1 MRRNRHGDKSR
12 WVSSLSLTASGLV
25 LIAGTAVGQDAPVP
39 DPDQSD
45 SDYSLHGQF
54 TNVTQFH
61 PAFTSPY
68 RGANSLD
75 PGNRGDETID
85 LTLFAGVRLWDGGAV
100 YANPEIDQGFGLSN
114 TLGAAGFPSAEAYKI
129 GAADPYVR
137 LPRAFLRQTFD
148 LGGESAPVEDD
159 VNQVAGARAADNLV
173 LTIGKFGVTDIFDTN
188 TYAHDPR
195 ADFLNWSVVDAGAFD
210 YAADSW
216 GYSYGVAGEWTQDW
230 WTLRAGLFDLS
241 RVPNDKALQRGFEQF
256 EADIEGEERHT
267 LGNQPGKLKVLI
279 FMNEGRMA
287 NYGDATRLG
296 AETGTTPDVALVRRD
311 QARLGGSL
319 NLEQAITGDLGAF
332 ARFSLNDGTKEAYEF
347 TEINQSLALGLSLK
361 GASWSRP
368 DDVVGLAGVVNE
380 LSPEAR
386 EYLAAGGLGILIGDG
401 RLPHYGTENIIET
414 YYKVAVIAHVSFT
427 ADYQF
432 IDNPAYNRD
441 RGPVS
446 VFGARVHV
454 EY

>member
-1 MRRNRHGDKSR
+1 MSRGNRSH
-12 WVSSLSLTASGLV
+12 WIAPLALSSVIVVTHA
-25 LIAGTAVGQDAPVP
+25 AAGQDASLP
-39 DPDQSD
+39 DPDQPD
-45 SDYSLHGQF
+45 SGYSLHGQF

-85 LTLFAGVRLWDGGAV
+85 LTLFAGVRLWDGGAF
-100 YANPEIDQGFGLSN
+100 YANPEVDQGFGLSN
-114 TLGAAGFPSAEAYKI
+114 TLGVAGFPSAEAYKI
-129 GAADPYVR
+129 GAAEPYVR

-148 LGGESAPVEDD
+148 LGGDSVPVEDD
-159 VNQVAGARAADNLV
+159 ANQIAGSLAADNLV

-188 TYAHDPR
+188 AYAHDPR
-195 ADFLNWSVVDAGAFD
+195 ADFVNWAIVDAGAFD

-216 GYSYGVAGEWTQDW
+216 GYTYGAAAEWTQDW

-241 RVPNDKALQRGFEQF
+241 RIPNDKASQRGFEQF
-256 EADIEGEERHT
+256 EVNVEAEERHT
-267 LGNQPGKLKVLI
+267 LMDQAGKAKLLI
-279 FMNEGRMA
+279 FINYGRMA
-287 NYGDATRLG
+287 NYGDAVRLG
-296 AETGTTPDVALVRRD
+296 AATGTTPDASLVRRY

-319 NLEQAITGDLGAF
+319 NVEQAITADLGAF
-332 ARFSLNDGTKEAYEF
+332 ARASLNDGTKEAYEF
-347 TEINQSLALGLSLK
+347 TEINQSVSLGLSLK
-361 GASWSRP
+361 GASWARP
-368 DDVVGLAGVVNE
+368 DDVVGLAGVVNA

-401 RLPHYGTENIIET
+401 RLPHYQTENILET
-414 YYKVAVIAHVSFT
+414 YYKAAVIDHVSFT

>member
-1 MRRNRHGDKSR
+1 MGRGH
-12 WVSSLSLTASGLV
+12 SSHWIAPLALSSMV
-25 LIAGTAVGQDAPVP
+25 LIAGAAVGQDAAQPAA
-39 DPDQSD
+39 DQPD

-85 LTLFAGVRLWDGGAV
+85 LTLFAGVRLWDGGAF
-100 YANPEIDQGFGLSN
+100 YANPEIDQGFGLSD
-114 TLGAAGFPSAEAYKI
+114 TLGVAGFPSAEAYKI
-129 GAADPYVR
+129 GAAEPYVR

-148 LGGESAPVEDD
+148 LGGDSVPVEDD
-159 VNQVAGARAADNLV
+159 ANQVADSQTADNLV

-188 TYAHDPR
+188 AYAHDPR
-195 ADFLNWSVVDAGAFD
+195 ADFLNWAIVDASAFD

-216 GYSYGVAGEWTQDW
+216 GYSYGAAAEWTQEW

-241 RVPNDKALQRGFEQF
+241 RIPNDKALQRGFEQF
-256 EADIEGEERHT
+256 EVNVEAEERHT
-267 LGNQPGKLKVLI
+267 LMDEAGKAKLLI
-279 FMNEGRMA
+279 FANYGRMA
-287 NYGDATRLG
+287 NYGDAVRLG
-296 AETGTTPDVALVRRD
+296 AATATTPDVALVRRY
-311 QARLGGSL
+311 QARMGGSV
-319 NLEQAITGDLGAF
+319 NVEQAIAGDLGAF
-332 ARFSLNDGTKEAYEF
+332 ARASLNDGTKEAYEF
-347 TEINQSLALGLSLK
+347 TEVNQSVSLGLSLK
-361 GASWSRP
+361 GGSWARP
-368 DDVVGLAGVVNE
+368 DDVVGLAGVVNA

-386 EYLAAGGLGILIGDG
+386 EYFAAGGLGILIGDG

-414 YYKVAVIAHVSFT
+414 YYKVAVIDHVSFT

-446 VFGARVHV
+446 AFAARVHV

>member
-1 MRRNRHGDKSR
+1 MPANRRADGSR
-12 WVSSLSLTASGLV
+12 RIGPWAASSLI
-25 LIAGTAVGQDAPVP
+25 LIAGAANGQEAAQQPDA
-39 DPDQSD
+39 DQSD
-45 SDYSLHGQF
+45 SPYSLHGQF

-85 LTLFAGVRLWDGGAV
+85 LTLFAGVRLWDGGEV

-129 GAADPYVR
+129 GAAEPYAR

-148 LGGESAPVEDD
+148 LGGEAMPVEDD
-159 VNQVAGARAADNLV
+159 ANQVAGSHTTDNLV

-195 ADFLNWSVVDAGAFD
+195 SDFLNWSLVDAGAFD

-216 GYSYGVAGEWTQDW
+216 GYSYGAAGEWTQSW

-241 RVPNDKALQRGFEQF
+241 RVPNDKALQRGFDQF
-256 EADIEGEERHT
+256 EATMEGEERHT
-267 LGNQPGKLKVLI
+267 LGDQPGKLKLLVFL
-279 FMNEGRMA
+279 NYGRMA
-287 NYGDATRLG
+287 NYGDAVRLG
-296 AETGTTPDVALVRRD
+296 AETGTTPDVSLVRRY

-319 NLEQAITGDLGAF
+319 NLEQAIAGDLGAF
-332 ARFSLNDGTKEAYEF
+332 ARFSLNDGSKEAYEF
-347 TEINQSLALGLSLK
+347 TEINQSLSLGVSLK
-361 GASWSRP
+361 GGSWSRP
-368 DDVVGLAGVVNE
+368 DDVFGFAGVVNF

-414 YYKVAVIAHVSFT
+414 YYKVAVIDRVSVT